1 MVNGSAAGQGNFVD
15 ERRGFLTPSTAR
27 RALTRVFVHRKRIF
41 GVEPTIEVG
50 EGSSGTRILGEQ
62 TFAVAIEADN

>member
-1 MVNGSAAGQGNFVD
+1 MD